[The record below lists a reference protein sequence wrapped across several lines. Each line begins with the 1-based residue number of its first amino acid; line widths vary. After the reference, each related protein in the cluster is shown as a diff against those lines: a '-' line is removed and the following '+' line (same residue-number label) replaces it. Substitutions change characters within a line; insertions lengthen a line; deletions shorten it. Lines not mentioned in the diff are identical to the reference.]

1 MFCNACGQPLNSEV
15 QFYSR
20 CGAPRH
26 SADSPGRRATY
37 SPVPTYAYL
46 KRNRVVIASIVLLL
60 LGISIISR
68 LGGGKKDEQNLTQS
82 NQPQTSEPVN
92 NAVVDAREGILNDAK
107 KTARDKYINKMQ
119 AEFRNSGVEAT
130 ISDLDGELVIV
141 SDDLK
146 LKPQR
151 DSLMRS
157 TFDPA
162 YRKALCSLGF
172 KTVEL
177 RGDVILGDRDTYSL
191 CPETKEDRDARL
203 DAQKGQRQAFV
214 DELQQK
220 FSSDSGIA
228 SLDILVEQGA
238 GELILTSPSANEV
251 PIKLLR
257 SMIADSDDSN
267 SNLCS
272 IGFHG
277 LRVRSSPSSSGRFI
291 TFNCGKTS
299 H

>member
-1 MFCNACGQPLNSEV
+1 
-15 QFYSR
+15 
-20 CGAPRH
+20 
-26 SADSPGRRATY
+26 
-37 SPVPTYAYL
+37 
-46 KRNRVVIASIVLLL
+46 
-60 LGISIISR
+60 
-68 LGGGKKDEQNLTQS
+68 
-82 NQPQTSEPVN
+82 
-92 NAVVDAREGILNDAK
+92 
-107 KTARDKYINKMQ
+107 MQ